1 MTFYVFLLI
10 GLFFALLY
18 LILTQPAQKSAAL
31 LMNAGPF
38 ALIVLGVLP
47 ALDIHRGHLVA
58 AHPGDEPDFTGWR
71 QNFDGPFR
79 ISRDGARSRYG

>member
-18 LILTQPAQKSAAL
+18 LILTQPAQKSAAV

-38 ALIVLGVLP
+38 ALIVLGVL
-47 ALDIHRGHLVA
+47 LTFTRRGACLLYTSDA
-58 AHPGDEPDFTGWR
+58 ADDAMTVWSSG
-71 QNFDGPFR
+71 
-79 ISRDGARSRYG
+79 GAGS